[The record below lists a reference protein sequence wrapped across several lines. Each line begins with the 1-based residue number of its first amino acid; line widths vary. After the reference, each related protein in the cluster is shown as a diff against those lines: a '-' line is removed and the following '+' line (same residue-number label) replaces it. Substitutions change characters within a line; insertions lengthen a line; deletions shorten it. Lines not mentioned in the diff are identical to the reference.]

1 MTPSSS
7 PSSRIPAPARPVPGS
22 FGEARVRVRESLRR
36 LGVSGSADRLRA
48 CVPEELAGACGFTR
62 AMISAVCGSRWVP
75 LHLYTQEDL
84 DPAATDFRAY
94 VASGAEIPLANLLAE
109 TEMVRRR
116 TAVLVPPPLIG
127 TRAFRP
133 IIEVARSP
141 AYVAAPLVIKGRT
154 VGFVHADRVGQST
167 VVDEGD
173 RRLVR
178 AFADELAV
186 VYERICWEEW
196 LAERARLT
204 TAEMRRAATSLQR
217 LERRAE
223 AVTPLAAAAQQ
234 GSTIAAAAPPETGPR
249 PPERRTRNLLTA
261 REWEVLEHVADGA
274 TNRVV
279 AHRLTLSEETVK
291 SHMRNVLRKLG
302 VSTRGAAVAWYLEM
316 GRSGR

>member
-1 MTPSSS
+1 MTPSSL
-7 PSSRIPAPARPVPGS
+7 PSTRIASPARPVPGS
-22 FGEARVRVRESLRR
+22 FGEARVRVLESLRR
-36 LGVSGSADRLRA
+36 LGVSGSTDRLRA

-154 VGFVHADRVGQST
+154 VGFLHADRVGQST

-178 AFADELAV
+178 AFADGLAV

-196 LAERARLT
+196 LGERARLA

-217 LERRAE
+217 LERPAE
-223 AVTPLAAAAQQ
+223 AVTPLAAAA
-234 GSTIAAAAPPETGPR
+234 PPETGPL
-249 PPERRTRNLLTA
+249 PPARRIRNPLTA

-274 TNRVV
+274 TNLVV

-291 SHMRNVLRKLG
+291 THMRNVLRKLG
-302 VSTRGAAVAWYLEM
+302 VSTRSAAVAWYLEI

>member
-1 MTPSSS
+1 LSSLPSI
-7 PSSRIPAPARPVPGS
+7 RIPAPARPVPES

-36 LGVSGSADRLRA
+36 LGASGSTDRLRA

-62 AMISAVCGSRWVP
+62 AMISAVCGSRWLP
-75 LHLYTQEDL
+75 LHLYTRGDL

-178 AFADELAV
+178 AFADGLAV
-186 VYERICWEEW
+186 VYERIWWEER
-196 LAERARLT
+196 LAERARLAM
-204 TAEMRRAATSLQR
+204 AEMRRAATFLKR
-217 LERRAE
+217 PAAE
-223 AVTPLAAAAQQ
+223 AVTPL
-234 GSTIAAAAPPETGPR
+234 AAAAPPETGPR
-249 PPERRTRNLLTA
+249 PPERRTRNPLTA

-291 SHMRNVLRKLG
+291 THMRSVLRKLG
-302 VSTRGAAVAWYLEM
+302 VSTRGAAVARYLEM

>member
-7 PSSRIPAPARPVPGS
+7 PSSRIQALARPVPGS

-116 TAVLVPPPLIG
+116 TAVLVPPSLIG

-186 VYERICWEEW
+186 VYERVCWEEW
-196 LAERARLT
+196 LAERARLA
-204 TAEMRRAATSLQR
+204 TAQMRRAATSLQR
-217 LERRAE
+217 LERPAE
-223 AVTPLAAAAQQ
+223 AMTPLA
-234 GSTIAAAAPPETGPR
+234 GAAPPETGPR
-249 PPERRTRNLLTA
+249 PPERRTRNPLTA

-291 SHMRNVLRKLG
+291 THMRHMLRKLG

-316 GRSGR
+316 GRTGR